1 MYGLHKGDIMNIGI
15 YLRQAS
21 AADSAGEKLQSLIEQ
36 LNSKLSDGSVEDAS
50 IFYDSIGHIS
60 TVPNFGIFN
69 STDIWAFTGN
79 LITTCSQTTMTC
91 KSIVNKFK
99 HYYYYN
105 PLQEKDA
112 LQVIQAAGGDVKI
125 ICASNEDAKELVR
138 ITGVEPEA
146 VVENFDIDKLIEVI
160 K

>member
-1 MYGLHKGDIMNIGI
+1 MNLGI
-15 YLRQAS
+15 YFRQAS
-21 AADSAGEKLQSLIEQ
+21 SAESVIAGDKDKKLIED
-36 LNSKLSDGSVEDAS
+36 LNQKLSDGTLNDAA
-50 IFYDSIGHIS
+50 IFYDSIGPIA
-60 TVPNFGIFN
+60 TVPNFGLFN
-69 STDIWAFTGN
+69 STDIWAFTGS

-91 KSIVNKFK
+91 KNIVNKFK

-112 LQVIQAAGGDVKI
+112 LQVIQAVSNDDVKV
-125 ICASNEDAKELVR
+125 ICASKEDAKELVR

-146 VVENFDIDKLIEVI
+146 VVEGFELEKIIEVV

>member
-1 MYGLHKGDIMNIGI
+1 MNLGI
-15 YLRQAS
+15 YFRQAS
-21 AADSAGEKLQSLIEQ
+21 SAESIIE
-36 LNSKLSDGSVEDAS
+36 NINKKLSDGALSDAA
-50 IFYDSIGHIS
+50 IFYDSIGPIS
-60 TVPNFGIFN
+60 NVPNFGLFN

-91 KSIVNKFK
+91 KNIVNKFK

-112 LQVIQAAGGDVKI
+112 LQVIQAVSDSDVKV
-125 ICASNEDAKELVR
+125 ICASDEDAKELVR

-146 VVENFDIDKLIEVI
+146 VIEDFEIEKIIEAVR
-160 K
+160 

>member
-1 MYGLHKGDIMNIGI
+1 MNIGI

-36 LNSKLSDGSVEDAS
+36 LNNKLSDGSVEDAS
-50 IFYDSIGHIS
+50 IFYDSIGPIS

-79 LITTCSQTTMTC
+79 LKTTMTC